1 MSIGMLVICRLGTPA
16 DSEQRHHC
24 RYYIDNALDGIG
36 EKRHAARKMIGMA
49 LRPLRALISGAAA
62 ATLQTKVRERIAMT
76 TRRNFLKAGIAAVA
90 TGVVFCKCGLLQGAH
105 AQEPTRQKLSV
116 MVRGKRVK
124 TIDVHSHCHFRE
136 AGALLGADAAAV
148 QLPPV
153 NGAAEAFIE
162 IDKRLAAMDAQAV
175 DVEVLS
181 INPFWYGRERD
192 LAAQIVKIQN
202 EKLAE
207 LCASK
212 PERFAAFA
220 SLTLQA
226 PDLAVQ
232 ELETAVRKQGLKGAA
247 IGGVVNGLE
256 FSDPKFH
263 PVWAKAEEL
272 GVPLFIHPQ
281 GVPELNKRLSG
292 NGWLGN
298 TIGNPLET
306 TIALSHLIFE
316 GTLDRFPGLKV
327 IAAHGGGFLPSYA
340 DRSDHACMVG
350 PKGCN
355 PDVKLRKTPTE
366 YLKQIYFDSLIFSP
380 EAIRH
385 LAAQVGA
392 GQIVLGSD
400 YPYPWQLHPVDHIL
414 VSTSLSDD
422 EKADILGRTAA
433 KLFNFSD

>member
-1 MSIGMLVICRLGTPA
+1 
-16 DSEQRHHC
+16 
-24 RYYIDNALDGIG
+24 
-36 EKRHAARKMIGMA
+36 
-49 LRPLRALISGAAA
+49 
-62 ATLQTKVRERIAMT
+62 MT
-76 TRRNFLKAGIAAVA
+76 TRRNFLK
-90 TGVVFCKCGLLQGAH
+90 TGVVFCSCCLLDQAH
-105 AQEPTRQKLSV
+105 AQQAGPAKLPV
-116 MVRGKRVK
+116 AVAGKKVK
-124 TIDVHSHCHFRE
+124 TIDVHAHCHFRE
-136 AGALLGADAAAV
+136 AGALLGADAASI

-162 IDKRLAAMDAQAV
+162 IDKRLAAMDSQAV
-175 DVEVLS
+175 DMEVLS

-192 LAAQIVKIQN
+192 LAGQIVKIQN

-212 PERFAAFA
+212 PDRFAAFA

-226 PDLAVQ
+226 PDLAVT
-232 ELETAVRKQGLKGAA
+232 ELETAVKKQGLKGAA
-247 IGGVVNGLE
+247 IGGMVNGVE

-281 GVPELNKRLSG
+281 GVAELSKRLAG

-316 GTLDRFPGLKV
+316 GTLDKFPGLKV

-355 PDVKLRKTPTE
+355 PDIKLKKKPTE
-366 YLKQIYFDSLIFSP
+366 YLKQLYFDSLIFTP

-392 GQIVLGSD
+392 SQIVLGSD
-400 YPYPWQLHPVDHIL
+400 YPHPWELKPVDHIFA
-414 VSTSLSDD
+414 STSLSDD
-422 EKADILGRTAA
+422 EKIAILGTTAA
-433 KLFNFSD
+433 KLLNIPM

>member
-1 MSIGMLVICRLGTPA
+1 
-16 DSEQRHHC
+16 
-24 RYYIDNALDGIG
+24 
-36 EKRHAARKMIGMA
+36 
-49 LRPLRALISGAAA
+49 
-62 ATLQTKVRERIAMT
+62 MT
-76 TRRNFLKAGIAAVA
+76 TRRNFLKGGTAAVT
-90 TGVVFCKCGLLQGAH
+90 TGIVFCSCGLLQSAH
-105 AQEPTRQKLSV
+105 AQAPARQKLPV
-116 MVRGKRVK
+116 TVGGKQVK
-124 TIDVHSHCHFRE
+124 TIDVHAHCHFRE
-136 AGALLGADAAAV
+136 AGALLGADAAKL

-162 IDKRLAAMDAQAV
+162 IDKRLAVMDAQAV
-175 DVEVLS
+175 DMEVLS
-181 INPFWYGRERD
+181 INPFWYDRERD
-192 LAAQIVKIQN
+192 LAGQIVKIQN

-212 PERFAAFA
+212 PDRFAAFA

-232 ELETAVRKQGLKGAA
+232 ELETAVKKQGLKGAA
-247 IGGVVNGLE
+247 IGGVVNGVE

-281 GVPELNKRLSG
+281 GIPELSRRFSG

-316 GTLDRFPGLKV
+316 GTFDRFPGLKV

-340 DRSDHACMVG
+340 DRSDHACLVG

-355 PDVKLRKTPTE
+355 PDVKLKKAPTE

-385 LAAQVGA
+385 LVAQVGA
-392 GQIVLGSD
+392 SQIVLGSD
-400 YPYPWQLHPVDHIL
+400 YPYPWQLQPVDHIFA
-414 VSTSLSDD
+414 SASLNDD
-422 EKADILGRTAA
+422 QKADILGHTAA
-433 KLFNFSD
+433 KLFAFST

>member
-1 MSIGMLVICRLGTPA
+1 
-16 DSEQRHHC
+16 
-24 RYYIDNALDGIG
+24 
-36 EKRHAARKMIGMA
+36 
-49 LRPLRALISGAAA
+49 
-62 ATLQTKVRERIAMT
+62 MT
-76 TRRNFLKAGIAAVA
+76 TRRNFLKAGAAAA
-90 TGVVFCKCGLLQGAH
+90 TTGIVFCSCGLLQSAH
-105 AQEPTRQKLSV
+105 AQQPARQGLPV
-116 MVRGKRVK
+116 AIGGKQIK
-124 TIDVHSHCHFRE
+124 MIDVHAHCHFRE
-136 AGALLGADAAAV
+136 AGALLGNDAAAA

-162 IDKRLAAMDAQAV
+162 IDKRLAAMDAQAI
-175 DVEVLS
+175 DLEVLS
-181 INPFWYGRERD
+181 INPFWYDRERD

-212 PERFAAFA
+212 PDRFAGFA

-232 ELETAVRKQGLKGAA
+232 ELETAVKKQGLKGAA
-247 IGGVVNGLE
+247 IGDVVNGAE

-263 PVWAKAEEL
+263 PVWTKAEEL

-281 GVPELNKRLSG
+281 GVPELGKRFSG
-292 NGWLGN
+292 NGWLAN
-298 TIGNPLET
+298 AIGNPLGT

-316 GTLDRFPGLKV
+316 GTFDRFPGLKV

-340 DRSDHACMVG
+340 DRSDHACLVG

-355 PDVKLRKTPTE
+355 PDIKLKKMPTE

-385 LAAQVGA
+385 LVAQVGA

-400 YPYPWQLHPVDHIL
+400 YPYSWQLHPVDHIFA
-414 VSTSLSDD
+414 SASLSDD

-433 KLFNFSD
+433 KLFAFST